1 MAAIVVNGG
10 REVTLNY
17 VVGATQ
23 SVQGLTL
30 HYYVNAATVSA
41 ALTVGNL
48 TECTEA
54 GYASVALTTN
64 NWTTV
69 GGTTTYG
76 TEQTTTF
83 AGSPGTQTV
92 YGYYYTRTTDGS
104 LFAVEELG
112 APFAVQNNGDNIKM
126 TPEIDMT

>member
-1 MAAIVVNGG
+1 MAAIVVNTG

-17 VVGATQ
+17 VVGADSTTE
-23 SVQGLTL
+23 GLTL
-30 HYYVNAATVSA
+30 HYYVNAASVGA
-41 ALTVGNL
+41 ALTIGAL

-54 GYASVALTTN
+54 GYSSLALTTN

-76 TEQTTTF
+76 TQQTTTF
-83 AGSPGTQTV
+83 SGSPGTQTV
-92 YGYYYTRTTDGS
+92 YGYYYTLTTGGT
-104 LFAVEELG
+104 LFAVEEL
-112 APFAVQNNGDNIKM
+112 ASPFDVRNNGDNINV